1 MSSDYG
7 ENIRISLFGAS
18 HAPEIG
24 VEIDG
29 IPKDTVLDDEYIT
42 AFMTRR
48 APGRDALSSQRRE
61 KDIPEI
67 VSGMENGKTNGK
79 TLRAVIKNTDVKST
93 DYADIMNKPRPS
105 HADYPAYVKYGK
117 NYDFRGGGQF
127 SGRMTAPLCFAG
139 AIFKKLLENS
149 GIYIGAHIL
158 SVGDIADDRFSL
170 EPDTAELF
178 SASKKD
184 FPVLNDEKGKLMQ
197 NKILSAKENLDSVGG
212 TIECAV
218 TGIDAGMGEP
228 FFGGIEGYISR
239 AVFGIPAVKG
249 IEFGCGFSGMRNP
262 GSQYNDEY
270 FVHNGR
276 VKTYSNNNGGILGGL
291 STGMPIVFSAA
302 VKTTPSI
309 GTEQKTVDLSTMTDT
324 RITVN
329 GRHDPCILKRAVP
342 CIEAAAAIAVYDM
355 LRSGK

>member
-29 IPKDTVLDDEYIT
+29 IPQDTVLDEEYIS
-42 AFMTRR
+42 AFMARR
-48 APGRDALSSQRRE
+48 APGRDSLSSQRKE

-67 VSGMENGKTNGK
+67 VSGIENGKTNGK
-79 TLRAVIKNTDVKST
+79 TLRAVIKNTDIKSA

-117 NYDFRGGGQF
+117 DYDFRGGGHF

-149 GIYIGAHIL
+149 GICIGAHIL
-158 SVGDIADDRFSL
+158 SVGDISDDRFSL
-170 EPDTAELF
+170 EPDKNELF
-178 SASKKD
+178 SASEKD
-184 FPVLNDEKGKLMQ
+184 FPVLNDEKGKLML
-197 NKILSAKENLDSVGG
+197 NKILHAKENLDSVGG

-218 TGIDAGMGEP
+218 TGLCAGMGEP
-228 FFGGIEGYISR
+228 FFGGMEGYISR

-270 FVHNGR
+270 FMDNGK
-276 VKTYSNNNGGILGGL
+276 VKTRSNNNGGILGGL
-291 STGMPIVFSAA
+291 STGMPIVFSVA
-302 VKTTPSI
+302 VKPTPSI
-309 GTEQKTVDLSTMTDT
+309 GIKQKTVDLSTMTDT
-324 RITVN
+324 CITVN

-355 LRSGK
+355 LRSAK